1 MRLRRRGPHQVELFT
16 RPGCHLCEDARE
28 VVADVCAGADV
39 SWSEITI
46 ETDEALIREYG
57 ELIPVVLVD
66 GRRHAVFRVEP
77 ERLRAA
83 LR

>member
-28 VVADVCAGADV
+28 VVARVCAQAAV
-39 SWSEITI
+39 AWSETSI
-46 ETDEALIREYG
+46 EGDATLIREYG

-66 GRRHAVFRVEP
+66 GRRHAVFRVDAD
-77 ERLRAA
+77 RLHTA